1 MNSTQ
6 WAIQPSYWGNT
17 VRIGAELRD
26 TFAAAEDT
34 ALDMA
39 TEFAESMMIFKV
51 GTLGDIKWK
60 EVN

>member
-6 WAIQPSYWGNT
+6 WAIQPSYWGNE
-17 VRIGAELRD
+17 VKIGAELRS